1 MNGIEEIIKKQ
12 PFFEGLSPN
21 NLNIFI
27 ACGKNVS
34 FEVNQYI
41 FKTDEHA
48 DKFFLIYEGEVSL
61 NVTSDSGESVSIGT
75 IKTGEILGWSWQFPP
90 YKWSFDAITLSY
102 VKAIE
107 FDVKSFSEKSNMNL
121 VFAYEVQKRF
131 SKVILDRLQA
141 TRKKLVECYEVH
153 K

>member
-1 MNGIEEIIKKQ
+1 MNGIEEIIKNQ

-27 ACGKNVS
+27 ACGKKVS
-34 FEVNQYI
+34 FPKDKFI
-41 FKTDEHA
+41 FSTGEHA

-61 NVTSDSGESVSIGT
+61 NVTSISGETISIGT
-75 IKTGEILGWSWQFPP
+75 IKKGEILGWSWQFPP
-90 YKWSFDAITLSY
+90 YKWSFDAIALSD
-102 VKAIE
+102 VNAIE

-131 SKVILDRLQA
+131 SKVILERLQS
-141 TRKKLVECYEVH
+141 TRKKLVEYYEENE
-153 K
+153 